1 MINKL
6 LLAGAI
12 VVGSMAVAPQSAD
25 AGGCHY
31 GTPYRYGHVHRHR
44 AYAYRAPVHSHRIY
58 GAYRPAVY
66 PYAVP
71 VYRSYPVYRGGYIGP
86 RVGVGYGSYGVY
98 GRSGV
103 SIGIGF

>member
-12 VVGSMAVAPQSAD
+12 LAGSLTIGSQSAD

-31 GTPYRYGHVHRHR
+31 GAPYRYGHVAHRPR
-44 AYAYRAPVHSHRIY
+44 AYAYRAPVRVQRSYY

-71 VYRSYPVYRGGYIGP
+71 VYRSYPAYRGVYVGP
-86 RVGVGYGSYGVY
+86 RAGVGYGSYG
-98 GRSGV
+98 RTAV